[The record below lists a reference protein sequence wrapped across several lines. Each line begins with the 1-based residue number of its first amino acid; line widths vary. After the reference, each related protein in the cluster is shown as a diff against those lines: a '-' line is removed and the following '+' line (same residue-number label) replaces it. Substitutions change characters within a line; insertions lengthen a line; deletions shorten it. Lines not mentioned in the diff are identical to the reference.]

1 MTPSEPPLE
10 DAEVFCQLYLNTHQ
24 AIYRYI
30 YAMHG
35 GPGEEVDDLTADT
48 FLRAWRARAR
58 FRGSQ
63 EDALRWLI
71 GIAHNLV
78 IDSYRRQ
85 KSHGVD
91 DELDVDLL
99 PDLQAGLEET
109 LMEQERLRK
118 LLSML
123 QGLPDGQRELV
134 VLHYIL
140 GWPVKQV
147 AMHMGML
154 ENTVSVYLKR
164 ILERIRDHWVEE

>member
-1 MTPSEPPLE
+1 MTPPEPPLQ

-35 GPGEEVDDLTADT
+35 GPGEEVDDLAADT
-48 FLRAWRARAR
+48 FLRAWRGRAR
-58 FRGSQ
+58 FQGRQ
-63 EDALRWLI
+63 EDALRWLV

-85 KSHGVD
+85 KTRGVEE
-91 DELDVDLL
+91 ELVEDLL
-99 PDLQAGLEET
+99 PSLQAGLEEA
-109 LMEQERLRK
+109 LIEQERLRK
-118 LLSML
+118 LLSIL
-123 QGLPDGQRELV
+123 QKLPEQQRELV

-147 AMHMGML
+147 AVHMGML

-164 ILERIRDHWVEE
+164 TLERIRANWDEE